1 VIRRFVV
8 LLRLGGVEQADTITD
23 AKGEARASWRL
34 STVPAQNVLSVY
46 LPNRAGGLAFSA
58 AVAAGPATGIRREA
72 LGVLDAVAFAHE
84 SLAGAAVVVHDRFGN
99 PTTGTQVEFAVTQGG
114 GSLGGRTAWRV
125 DVTQSG
131 VAQPPQPW
139 TLGQPGLNTLVA
151 TLAEGPSVAFDV
163 FVLDSASVS
172 WFVTQTTGTSRQ
184 KLALSASGHF
194 VHEFW
199 NGESVGPRFTG
210 RYEIV
215 AGKINLSGCVL
226 DWYYGHVCYSSVGD
240 IVNDVITLYG
250 KSYTKSL

>member
-1 VIRRFVV
+1 V
-8 LLRLGGVEQADTITD
+8 LFGHGGLDQADTITD
-23 AKGEARASWRL
+23 ANGEARASWRL
-34 STVPAQNVLSVY
+34 GNAPVQNTLSVY
-46 LPNRAGGLAFSA
+46 LPDRAGGLAFTA
-58 AVAAGPATGIRREA
+58 TVVAGPATGLRHEA
-72 LGVLDAVAFAHE
+72 FGVLDAVAFAGE

-99 PTTGTQVEFAVTQGG
+99 PTTATQVEFVVTQGG
-114 GSLGGRTAWRV
+114 GTLGGRTAWRV
-125 DVTQSG
+125 DVSQSS
-131 VAQPPQPW
+131 VAKPPQPW
-139 TLGQPGLNTLVA
+139 KLGQPGLNTLVA
-151 TLAEGPSVAFDV
+151 SLAEGPSVAFDV

-226 DWYYGHVCYSSVGD
+226 DWYYGQVCYSSVGD